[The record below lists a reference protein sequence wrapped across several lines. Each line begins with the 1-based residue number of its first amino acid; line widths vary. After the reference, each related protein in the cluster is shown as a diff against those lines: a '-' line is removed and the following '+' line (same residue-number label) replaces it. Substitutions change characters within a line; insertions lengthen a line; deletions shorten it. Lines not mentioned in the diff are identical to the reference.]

1 MNVERNKVQEKHE
14 EVLNGKLLRMLIV
27 NYVYVILMRPKESIA
42 SRWTNSSLDHRPSML
57 MLFFFVL
64 QR

>member
-14 EVLNGKLLRMLIV
+14 EVLNGKLLRMLIA
-27 NYVYVILMRPKESIA
+27 NYVYVIVMRPKESIA
-42 SRWTNSSLDHRPSML
+42 SRWTNYSLDYRPSML
-57 MLFFFVL
+57 MLFLFVL